1 MCFGIRR
8 ATRVATV
15 PCMFVRLI
23 GHFQIG
29 RLESLCELP
38 AVDWQFLTWGQF
50 LTQTKIA
57 NGPTCVLLLQQAAF
71 GEESCLL
78 PSLAKWSV
86 VTASTR
92 L

>member
-1 MCFGIRR
+1 M
-8 ATRVATV
+8 
-15 PCMFVRLI
+15 PCMLVRLI

-29 RLESLCELP
+29 RLKSLCELP
-38 AVDWQFLTWGQF
+38 AVDWQSTSDMRPIPGSQKVVNAL
-50 LTQTKIA
+50 
-57 NGPTCVLLLQQAAF
+57 TCVLLLQQAAF

-86 VTASTR
+86 VAASTR